1 MALPKSP
8 EGEFPQRQVEFGQLS
23 PTTSTEPIQEENDRS
38 NDSLPIRRGQPIST
52 PQPISSGCFH
62 IDNFQQEFNGNG
74 NGNAQK
80 PRVPN
85 KPGQAESISYPNFIG
100 GSGKFVDVDQT
111 NSVRTYLRE
120 ISRVPLLSKQSE
132 VELAQRVDR
141 GDSEARVRITE
152 ANLRLVVSVAKRYV
166 GRGLSMQDL
175 IGEGNIGLIKAVE
188 KFEWRKG
195 FRFSTYAT
203 WWIRQAM
210 SRATADTGRSIR
222 LPVHMGE
229 NVHKYHRV
237 YGLLLQDKGRE
248 PTNEEIAKKMGITV
262 EGLKKIQDVPS
273 DPESLEEV
281 LRSYDKLDPNA
292 KRKGDLIA
300 HQGESTS
307 SLVSR
312 ELLRQEVDSVLSTLT
327 LRERQVLELRYGLDD
342 GEDRTLEECG
352 RELNVTRERIRQIQ
366 KIALAKLRHPSQA
379 RRLKEFL
386 D

>member
-52 PQPISSGCFH
+52 PQPISGGGFH

-111 NSVRTYLRE
+111 NSV
-120 ISRVPLLSKQSE
+120 
-132 VELAQRVDR
+132 
-141 GDSEARVRITE
+141 
-152 ANLRLVVSVAKRYV
+152 
-166 GRGLSMQDL
+166 
-175 IGEGNIGLIKAVE
+175 
-188 KFEWRKG
+188 
-195 FRFSTYAT
+195 STYAT